1 MKTQS
6 MTQQQIR
13 AAGVEILGRYMGVT
27 GMIRFLQQNETGHG
41 DYTKERHEYLGDPS
55 MEQLVADIQS
65 SEFNKNGITSP

>member
-27 GMIRFLQQNETGHG
+27 GMIRFLQQNETGYG
-41 DYTKERHEYLGDPS
+41 DYTKERHKHLGDPA
-55 MEQLVADIQS
+55 MEQLSADIQS
-65 SEFNKNGITSP
+65 SEFNKKA

>member
-1 MKTQS
+1 
-6 MTQQQIR
+6 
-13 AAGVEILGRYMGVT
+13 MGVT

-65 SEFNKNGITSP
+65 SDCNKKEVKKNKGNVKYHIYDLFLQLS